1 MELKEETKNKF
12 TNMGL
17 KDKLSEHQL
26 AVLQSEFEKRKKS
39 KIFGYLLWF
48 FFGTVGVHRIY
59 TANYWM
65 AFFMF
70 ITVGGCGIW
79 MLIDGFFFYWKKI
92 DRMNEEIEAEIIQ
105 VLLDMDPSH
114 KVEDEPIDV
123 EIKDDK

>member
-1 MELKEETKNKF
+1 
-12 TNMGL
+12 
-17 KDKLSEHQL
+17 
-26 AVLQSEFEKRKKS
+26 
-39 KIFGYLLWF
+39 
-48 FFGTVGVHRIY
+48 
-59 TANYWM
+59 
-65 AFFMF
+65 
-70 ITVGGCGIW
+70 